1 MRRNDVHLTTRDR
14 WATAFVATAALTYL
28 FAVLTDGST
37 TTTEV
42 RAATGVVLALGL
54 AASVSAVVPGFD
66 ALLHG
71 SKAYMVVASLLGAG
85 ALASG
90 IVALVNASEPMLAL
104 LVACTVIL
112 WAISTVRHS
121 LAASADVRPTG
132 ESPALG

>member
-1 MRRNDVHLTTRDR
+1 MHLTTRDR
-14 WATAFVATAALTYL
+14 WATAFVTIAVLTYL
-28 FAVLTDGST
+28 FALLTDGST
-37 TTTEV
+37 TPTEV
-42 RAATGVVLALGL
+42 RVVTGVVLALGL

-71 SKAYMVVASLLGAG
+71 SKAYMVIASLLGAG

-121 LAASADVRPTG
+121 LGAGAEIRAASG
-132 ESPALG
+132 GSPALG